1 MPRNIDIFDSAGVQI
16 QPTSSPSPVFINK
29 VLLGHNPAHVFR
41 VRPGLLLQLLS
52 KTKSTGEPVLC
63 GPNLQPPTTPAP
75 PPQTQ
80 SPRNASVH
88 LRAAPTSCPEF
99 TGSGQIQASRRASTK
114 HVFKLRWAAGPVLV
128 TRPLGGSSS
137 CCQVFNVATDSR
149 GPGPQGH
156 GLCWV
161 TRRGYHTRPGPLARG
176 SDCL

>member
-1 MPRNIDIFDSAGVQI
+1 MPRNIDIFDSTGVQI

-29 VLLGHNPAHVFR
+29 VLLGHNPARVFR

-63 GPNLQPPTTPAP
+63 GPNLQPPMTPAP
-75 PPQTQ
+75 TTADPEPQKCLRPSPSCTRFPP
-80 SPRNASVH
+80 RVH
-88 LRAAPTSCPEF
+88 WVMSNTSL
-99 TGSGQIQASRRASTK
+99 IQSRRPSTK
-114 HVFKLRWAAGPVLV
+114 HAFKLRWAAGPVLV

-137 CCQVFNVATDSR
+137 CCQVFNVATDSH

-161 TRRGYHTRPGPLARG
+161 TRRGSHVIRLFLEGIK
-176 SDCL
+176 